1 MLPPSI
7 FEFAVLLIPSLPSI
21 VAYTFKFV
29 KCMFKAGQC
38 TEIRAQVGT
47 KLSVLPRLG
56 SLQYSHEYTCV
67 YSFFFGLGGGGGV
80 LLQCL
85 TF

>member
-21 VAYTFKFV
+21 VVAYTFKFV

-67 YSFFFGLGGGGGV
+67 YSFFLEGWGV
-80 LLQCL
+80 FFCSA
-85 TF
+85 